1 MNCKLN
7 ILFKYLS
14 IIIFLILTFSVRANE
29 IDQLPKCKFSNGK
42 LITKTLCKEEKK
54 FEKIRSWYEKE
65 LITEEEYKK
74 KFKEIVDST
83 PSLKSIG
90 WYEVIDYPSDIQKKI
105 GSGNPMRVAAQE
117 VVFRFIKKKHS
128 LGKYPAKLME
138 GMAWMEILYNE
149 QIKNPRANNLEDL
162 KSLLE
167 AKNSMRETMGLDAA
181 LSSQEAINYY
191 SSMNILLSNAE
202 TTFNKLS
209 NDMVE
214 RKEVINEFKTNL
226 VKFKN
231 SPQNNS
237 EIKKHIKSYQ
247 QKLKSLSEAKDP
259 EAQVIDVLLKEI
271 NKGLGLIEES
281 IKTKNKK
288 VILSSIELVEA
299 GIKDISS
306 YIPKEKET
314 KFDNINFE
322 EILNEK
328 QIASLSLTAKDPD
341 LAVKQDVQKFINNV
355 DTLHQEGIKAVAYA
369 DNVGI
374 NFSTRT
380 FANGLVNKRVLTNLG
395 TFATYTAVRRINN
408 LQVEAQ
414 LAPWQRKQTL
424 VHRKPVFQVGR
435 NWFGGLSVRHVANYY
450 TLTPVRVWP
459 RTAVIFDPVYPVI
472 VEEDKGPP
480 EFWETE
486 EYRENFYEAYD
497 RVQWP
502 HLNKDNPLT
511 REDFKKDF
519 PVYPD
524 GIPVGDV
531 YENIVAAAEYKG
543 PPIEW
548 EGLTEDGKCLKR
560 VYWCPELAEYQMDK
574 LKNTPTI
581 VSNYD
586 DMPQFDGNAFTNI
599 DGNALSKNI
608 DGNALSENIDVSNI
622 NNNTIDT
629 SAFTKEID
637 NINETV
643 SQVTGDI
650 ANSTDSIDSFME
662 QVDNLNESVSQVT
675 ESINQTVSE
684 ISESINTDTISTSVD
699 EVLESFDNIQTTFDE
714 SMQKWEQDSQQ
725 FAEDLSQAT
734 EDYFENIQ
742 NQINN
747 QCKATIDYT
756 TYEITYSGNC

>member
-1 MNCKLN
+1 MKKLTVVVISFLFFFS
-7 ILFKYLS
+7 ILSTAEASKWFTKKGEGDNS
-14 IIIFLILTFSVRANE
+14 SRK
-29 IDQLPKCKFSNGK
+29 IDQNDNQSSVNIKTSNKGK
-42 LITKTLCKEEKK
+42 YERIYYPVEMEKK
-54 FEKIRSWYEKE
+54 
-65 LITEEEYKK
+65 L
-74 KFKEIVDST
+74 
-83 PSLKSIG
+83 
-90 WYEVIDYPSDIQKKI
+90 
-105 GSGNPMRVAAQE
+105 SGRDTIRVAGTE
-117 VVFRFIKKKHS
+117 VAFRFIKKKSS
-128 LGKYPAKLME
+128 LGKYPHKLME
-138 GMAWMEILYNE
+138 AMAWMEVLYNE
-149 QIKNPRANNLEDL
+149 KLKNLNKHNKDEIEPLFEVR
-162 KSLLE
+162 
-167 AKNSMRETMGLDAA
+167 NSMRETMGLDIN
-181 LSSQEAINYY
+181 LSAQEAIDYY
-191 SSMNILLSNAE
+191 WSMHILLSNADVQ
-202 TTFNKLS
+202 FNKLS

-259 EAQVIDVLLKEI
+259 EAQVIDVLLKEV

-281 IKTKNKK
+281 IKTKNKE

-299 GIKDISS
+299 GINDVAS

-314 KFDNINFE
+314 KFDNINYE
-322 EILNEK
+322 EILTEK
-328 QIASLSLTAKDPD
+328 QIESLSLTAKNPD
-341 LAVKQDVQKFINNV
+341 LEKKQDVQKFINNV

-531 YENIVAAAEYKG
+531 YENILASVEYKG

-574 LKNTPTI
+574 LKNTPTL
-581 VSNYD
+581 VTDYD
-586 DMPQFDGNAFTNI
+586 DMLQINSNAFANI

-608 DGNALSENIDVSNI
+608 DGNAFGENIDVSNI
-622 NNNTIDT
+622 NNNTIDM
-629 SAFTKEID
+629 SSFTKEID

-643 SQVTGDI
+643 SQVTGNI

-662 QVDNLNESVSQVT
+662 QVDNLNESVAQVT
-675 ESINQTVSE
+675 ESMSQTVSE
-684 ISESINTDTISTSVD
+684 ISDSINTDTISTSVD
-699 EVLESFDNIQTTFDE
+699 EVLQSFDNIQTTFDE
-714 SMQKWEQDSQQ
+714 SMQKWEQESQKY
-725 FAEDLSQAT
+725 AEDMMKAT
-734 EDYFENIQ
+734 EQYLSDIANSQPCVGHIDMKTFEQ
-742 NQINN
+742 
-747 QCKATIDYT
+747 
-756 TYEITYSGNC
+756 TYSGDCD